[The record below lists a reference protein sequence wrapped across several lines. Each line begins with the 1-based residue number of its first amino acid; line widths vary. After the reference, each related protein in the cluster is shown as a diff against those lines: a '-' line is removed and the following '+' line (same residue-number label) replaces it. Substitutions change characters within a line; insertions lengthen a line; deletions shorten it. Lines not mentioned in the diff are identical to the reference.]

1 MTATINRFDN
11 DFPIAWCPGCG
22 NFPILNAVKQA
33 LTDMELEPHKLIL
46 VSGIGQA
53 AKLPH
58 YMRCNFFN
66 GLHGRALPVATAIRI
81 ANTDLPVIVFDGDG
95 DTYGEGGN
103 HFLHAI
109 RRNVNLTLITHNNQ
123 VFGLTRGQASP
134 TTERGF
140 VTKVQT
146 HGVFLTP
153 LNPLAVALAFEAP
166 FVARGFAGDGKHLAT
181 LFKEAIKTDGFSLV
195 DVLQPCVSFDHVH
208 TFQWYKERVYD
219 LDQAGHDP
227 SDLMAAVHKARE
239 WGERIPIG
247 VFYRNPEK
255 PTFEAQSPALRT
267 GPLVARRPDLARL
280 SGVIDS
286 FL

>member
-1 MTATINRFDN
+1 MTVRIE
-11 DFPIAWCPGCG
+11 DFENNFPKAWCPGCG

-33 LTDMELEPHKLIL
+33 LADMELKPHEIIL

-81 ANTDLPVIVFDGDG
+81 ANHRLPVIVIGGDG
-95 DTYGEGGN
+95 DTFGEGGN

-109 RRNVNLTLITHNNQ
+109 RRNINLTLITHNNQ

-134 TTERGF
+134 TTEIGF

-153 LNPLAVALAFEAP
+153 FNPLAVALALGAP
-166 FVARGFAGDGKHLAT
+166 FVARGFAGDGKHLT
-181 LFKEAIKTDGFSLV
+181 QLIKKAVKAEGFSLV
-195 DVLQPCVSFDHVH
+195 DVFQPCVSFDHIH

-219 LDQAGHDP
+219 LSKDGHDP
-227 SDLMAAVHKARE
+227 SDLMAAMERSRE
-239 WGERIPIG
+239 WGKRIPLG
-247 VFYRNPEK
+247 VFYRNPQKLCFEK
-255 PTFEAQSPALRT
+255 QSPVLKT
-267 GPLVARRPDLARL
+267 GPLVGRRLDVTRVNE
-280 SGVIDS
+280 VIDS

>member
-1 MTATINRFDN
+1 MTVKIEDFTN
-11 DFPIAWCPGCG
+11 DFSIAWCSGCG

-33 LTDMELEPHKLIL
+33 LVDAALQPHEVIL

-58 YMRCNFFN
+58 YVQCNFFN

-81 ANTDLPVIVFDGDG
+81 ANTSLPVIVVGGDG
-95 DTYGEGGN
+95 DTFGEGGN

-109 RRNVNLTLITHNNQ
+109 RRNINITLITHNNQ
-123 VFGLTRGQASP
+123 VFGLTQGQASP

-153 LNPLAVALAFEAP
+153 FNPLALALVLEAP
-166 FVARGFAGDGKHLAT
+166 FVARGFAGDGKHLTGLIREGIAA
-181 LFKEAIKTDGFSLV
+181 EGFSLI
-195 DVLQPCVSFDHVH
+195 DVLQPCVSYDRVH

-219 LDQAGHDP
+219 LKGDGHDP
-227 SDLMAAVHKARE
+227 HDLMAAIQKARE
-239 WGERIPIG
+239 WGKRIPTG

-255 PTFEAQSPALRT
+255 PTFEQQSPVLKN
-267 GPLVARRPDLARL
+267 GPLVKRRLDPSRVEKL
-280 SGVIDS
+280 VDS

>member
-1 MTATINRFDN
+1 MTETIKNFDN
-11 DFPIAWCPGCG
+11 DFPITWCPGCG

-33 LTDMELEPHKLIL
+33 LADMELEPHKVIL

-81 ANTDLPVIVFDGDG
+81 ANTDLPVIVIGGDG

-153 LNPLAVALAFEAP
+153 FNPLAVALAFEAP
-166 FVARGFAGDGKHLAT
+166 FVARGFAGDGKHLAG
-181 LFKEAIKTDGFSLV
+181 LFKEAIGSEGFSLV
-195 DVLQPCVSFDHVH
+195 DVLQPCVSFDHIH

-219 LDQAGHDP
+219 LKQAQHDP
-227 SDLMAAVHKARE
+227 SDLMAAIHKVRE
-239 WGERIPIG
+239 WGDRIPIG

-255 PTFEAQSPALRT
+255 PTFEAQSPALQA
-267 GPLVARRPDLARL
+267 GPLVARRPEPSRL

>member
-1 MTATINRFDN
+1 MTVTIKEFEN

-22 NFPILNAVKQA
+22 NFPILNAVKKA
-33 LTDMELEPHKLIL
+33 LADLELRPHEVIL

-58 YMRCNFFN
+58 YLRCNFFN

-81 ANTDLPVIVFDGDG
+81 ANVDLPVIVIGGDG

-103 HFLHAI
+103 HFLHTV
-109 RRNVNLTLITHNNQ
+109 RRNINLTLITHNNQ

-134 TTERGF
+134 TTEKGF

-153 LNPLAVALAFEAP
+153 LNPLTVALALEAP
-166 FVARGFAGDGKHLAT
+166 FVARGFAGDEKHLAG
-181 LFKEAIKTDGFSLV
+181 LVKDAITVQGFSLV
-195 DVLQPCVSFDHVH
+195 DVLQPCVSYDRVH
-208 TFQWYKERVYD
+208 TFKWYKERVYN
-219 LDQAGHDP
+219 LNEEGHD
-227 SDLMAAVHKARE
+227 SLDLMAAIHKSRE
-239 WGERIPIG
+239 WGEKIPIG
-247 VFYRNPEK
+247 IFYRNPETVSYEK
-255 PTFEAQSPALRT
+255 QSPVLKD
-267 GPLVARRPDLARL
+267 GPLVKRRPDMSKVEKL
-280 SGVIDS
+280 IDS